1 MEEESQKNYFETS
14 TIEHLEQVS
23 ELLQNGNIDR
33 AKEFISEMID
43 ATKEYKH
50 QVEHGRVR
58 NGGYADLV
66 MRHLRAFISPAII
79 RSEEEIQNGT
89 CFFVELKDKSIA
101 VTNHHVIQ
109 HWLDLKK
116 KGIQAEFRI
125 GNVIYPSDLEPFI
138 IDSCQQLDLA
148 TILVPP
154 DIKLAMEDIGTLFYK
169 YEPPLT
175 VNKGDLVFALGWP
188 GVLREDQ
195 IKQSNIYVVTILDE
209 VIETT
214 DRRFII
220 QFHRDD
226 WTKRFGKKEIVDLTS
241 LGGLSGGPVFL
252 FSDGDLRLV
261 GVIFENMEGFIDG
274 VQCVHFKYIKPDGY
288 IDKP

>member
-1 MEEESQKNYFETS
+1 MEERSKGNSFETS

-23 ELLQNGNIDR
+23 EILQNGDIDG
-33 AKEFISEMID
+33 AKEFISKMID

-50 QVEHGRVR
+50 QVEHGRAR

-66 MRHLRAFISPAII
+66 MRHLRAFISPVII
-79 RSEEEIQNGT
+79 RSANEIQNGT
-89 CFFVELKDKSIA
+89 CFFVELEDKNIA

-116 KGIQAEFRI
+116 NGIKAEFRI

-148 TILVPP
+148 TILIPP
-154 DIKLAMEDIGTLFYK
+154 DIKLAMGDKGTLFYE
-169 YEPPLT
+169 YEPPVT
-175 VNKGDLVFALGWP
+175 VNKGDMVFALGWP
-188 GVLREDQ
+188 GALREDQ
-195 IKQSNIYVVTILDE
+195 IKQSNIYVATILDE
-209 VIETT
+209 VIDTT

-226 WTKRFGKKEIVDLTS
+226 WTKRFGEKEIADLTS

-252 FSDGDLRLV
+252 LSDGDLHLV
-261 GVIFENMEGFIDG
+261 GVIYENMEGFIDG
-274 VQCVHFKYIKPDGY
+274 VQCVHFKHIKPDGH